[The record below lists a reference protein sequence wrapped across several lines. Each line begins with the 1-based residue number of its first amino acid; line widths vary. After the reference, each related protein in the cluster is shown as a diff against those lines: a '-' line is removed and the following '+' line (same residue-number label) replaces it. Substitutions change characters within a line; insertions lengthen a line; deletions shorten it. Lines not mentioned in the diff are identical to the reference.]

1 MTLDLIV
8 RHATLADGRT
18 GVDIAVRDGRIVEI
32 AAAIAG
38 TAERELDAAGRL
50 VTPPFVD
57 AHFHL
62 DATLTLG
69 LDGKLNQ
76 SGTLAEG
83 IRLWGELQPLLTADA
98 LRTRALAYCDLAVSQ
113 GLLAIRSH
121 VDVSDAALMGA
132 EVLVEVKKQV
142 APYLDLQLVAFPQM
156 GYFSTP
162 AVAQNVRRALDLGVD
177 AVGGIPHYEA
187 TAELGRQSITALCGL
202 AAERGALVDMHCDEN
217 DDPASRHVET
227 LAYETRRLGL
237 SGRVTGSH
245 LCSMHS
251 MDNFYAARLIG
262 RMAEAGLAVVA
273 NPLANMVL
281 QGRFDTYP
289 KRRGMTRVPELMA
302 AGCRVALGHDSVLDP
317 WYPLGRADMLDVAHM
332 AVHAGHMTSQAG
344 MRACFA
350 AVTEVPARI
359 LGLRD
364 YGLAAGCHADF
375 VILQARDAVDA
386 IRLRPPRLAVVRR
399 GRVIAEQAAA
409 RTLLS
414 LPGRPETIDPDAPA
428 AGRDVEPRNLAQGA
442 A

>member
-1 MTLDLIV
+1 MSLDLIV
-8 RHATLADGRT
+8 RNAALADGRA
-18 GVDIAVRDGRIVEI
+18 GIDLAVEGGRFVAIAPAI
-32 AAAIAG
+32 AAAAR
-38 TAERELDAAGRL
+38 REIDAAGRL

-69 LDGKLNQ
+69 LGGKVNQ

-83 IRLWGELQPLLTADA
+83 IRLWSELQPHLTAEA
-98 LRTRALAYCDLAVSQ
+98 LRERALAYCDLAASQ

-121 VDVSDAALMGA
+121 VDVSDDALIGA
-132 EVLVEVKKQV
+132 EVLVEVKRQV

-156 GYFSTP
+156 GYFSKP
-162 AVAQNVRRALDLGVD
+162 SVAENIRRALALGVD
-177 AVGGIPHYEA
+177 AVGGIPHLEP
-187 TAELGRQSITALCGL
+187 TAELGRDSIAALCGI
-202 AAERGALVDMHCDEN
+202 AAERGLLVDMHCDET
-217 DDPASRHVET
+217 DDPASRQVET

-245 LCSMHS
+245 LCSLHS

-262 RMAEAGLAVVA
+262 QIAAAGLAAVA

-281 QGRFDTYP
+281 QGRFDSYP

-302 AGCRVALGHDSVLDP
+302 AGCAVALGHDSVLDP

-350 AVTEVPARI
+350 AVTETPARI
-359 LGLRD
+359 LGLER
-364 YGLAAGCHADF
+364 YGIAVGCHADF
-375 VILQARDAVDA
+375 VILQARDPVEA
-386 IRLRPPRLAVVRR
+386 IRLRPARLAVVRR
-399 GRVIAEQAAA
+399 GRIVAEAAPTVS
-409 RTLLS
+409 RLS
-414 LPGRPETIDPDAPA
+414 LPGRPDSVDPATI
-428 AGRDVEPRNLAQGA
+428 GA
-442 A
+442 IGS